1 MDCCDYKR
9 CVSDDDCSTYN
20 MVTDDYHDDYHDD
33 YDDPDDQDDHD
44 DHDKMIKSSPVLH
57 SQRVWDKQF

>member
-1 MDCCDYKR
+1 
-9 CVSDDDCSTYN
+9 